1 MSLPENFQFE
11 KVFEVG
17 AFQVHPH
24 GALRLC
30 SMGDFFQ
37 EIAWQHADSEGF
49 GRSLLEQQLMWALS
63 RIEIKVS
70 QFPRWGGRLRIFTAG
85 RGQAGVF
92 AFREFL
98 VLNEREEVLARAMSS
113 WLLVH
118 LEKKRILKPESVL
131 PSAIFNTLDSP
142 SWQPRRLEASGPI
155 VDTSLILVQH
165 SDLDLY
171 NHVNNTSYIRW
182 VENRVAVHGL
192 FPSQIAINYLAEC
205 KAGDEVSL
213 TLLGAISSPFLQGR
227 VQGKLVFEAQ
237 INSL

>member
-17 AFQVHPH
+17 AYQVHPH
-24 GALRLC
+24 GGMRISCLA
-30 SMGDFFQ
+30 DFFQ
-37 EIAWQHADSEGF
+37 EIAWKHADSEGF

-70 QFPRWGGRLRIFTAG
+70 QFPRWGDRLRIFTGG
-85 RGQAGVF
+85 RGQAGAF

-98 VLNEREEVLARAMSS
+98 VWNEQEQVVARAMSS

-118 LEKKRILKPESVL
+118 IEKKRILKPESVL
-131 PSAIFNTLDSP
+131 PSSLFNPLDSP
-142 SWQPRRLEASGPI
+142 SWQPIKLEPSGPI
-155 VDTSLILVQH
+155 QDTSLIQVQH

-182 VENRVAVHGL
+182 VENRVAVKGL

-205 KAGDEVSL
+205 KGGEEVSL
-213 TLLGAISSPFLQGR
+213 TLLGDKSSPFLQGR

-237 INSL
+237 INNL